1 MSDEE
6 PKVGTEPGFDG
17 VQRPGF
23 DGPSLA
29 VSVDATAVPE
39 RPVGAGRYVVELV
52 RALARRDDV
61 RLTVWCRRGDAARWE
76 SPGLAVVPCAPPS
89 RPSRL
94 VWEQA
99 GLARRLRTAGVAVH
113 HGPHYTM
120 PVLCPVPSVV
130 TVHDLTLVEHPEW
143 HERSKVV
150 VFRRAIALARRRAT
164 AIVCPS
170 AATATRLAATGG
182 ASGRVFV
189 VPHGVDHDRFGPHEA
204 WPGADAAALRGVGVR
219 PPYLLFLGTLEPRKA
234 VPVLVDAF
242 DRLAGVHRDLTLV
255 LAGGAG
261 WGSDEVER
269 SVAAAVHRS
278 RIVRTGYVAETAV
291 PALLRRAAAVCYPAI
306 EEGFGLPALEA
317 AACGTPLV
325 TTAGSVMAEMVGD
338 AAVLAEAGSAPSV
351 AAALAVALAGGADG
365 ERRRAAGLAAAAERT
380 WAASAAGHVE
390 AYRWAAGRQ
399 PPRAGGT

>member
-1 MSDEE
+1 MNDEE
-6 PKVGTEPGFDG
+6 PGLDG
-17 VQRPGF
+17 PSRPGF
-23 DGPSLA
+23 DGPPLA

-61 RLTVWCRRGDAARWE
+61 RLTVWCRRDDAARWE
-76 SPGLAVVPCAPPS
+76 SPGLTVLPSAPPS
-89 RPSRL
+89 RPARL

-99 GLARRLRTAGVAVH
+99 GLARALRTAGVAVH

-170 AATATRLAATGG
+170 AATATRLDATGG
-182 ASGRVFV
+182 ATGRVFV

-204 WPGADAAALRGVGVR
+204 WPGADAAALRSTGVR

-338 AAVLAEAGSAPSV
+338 AAVLAEAGSASSV
-351 AAALAVALAGGADG
+351 AAALTAVLAGGPDG
-365 ERRRAAGLAAAAERT
+365 ERRRTAGLAAAAERT

-390 AYRWAAGRQ
+390 AYRWAASRSH
-399 PPRAGGT
+399 PRAGGT